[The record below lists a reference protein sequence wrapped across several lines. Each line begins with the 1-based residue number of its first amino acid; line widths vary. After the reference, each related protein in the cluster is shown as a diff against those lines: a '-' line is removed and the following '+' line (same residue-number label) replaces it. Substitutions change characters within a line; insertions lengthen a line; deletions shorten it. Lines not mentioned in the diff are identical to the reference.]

1 MLNFDSKSA
10 IINLRRSNEFLGDI
24 RMQYAQEIWA
34 KTLEIMERELG
45 LSKTTINTWFD
56 DTKAL
61 SFSDNCLTLL
71 IEIPLKRTTVEQQ
84 YTERIKEA
92 LKLLFSSDIDLV
104 ITAQANTSIQQE
116 ISQFSEELSFERF
129 IVGKSNDLA
138 YAAAKAVAQAP
149 GASYNPL
156 FIYGGSGLGKTHL
169 LNAIAITVKKNNPN
183 AKINYVKGD
192 DFTSEFIESIQA
204 RKGDEFREKYRQA
217 DLLLIDDIQFIAG
230 KAQTQEEF
238 FHTFNALY
246 ESKKQ
251 IVLTSDRLPKEMVN
265 LEERLRTRFEWGLMA
280 DIQPPNYETRMAIIS
295 LKCKRLGL
303 DLSEAQREI
312 IANNVTS
319 NVRQIEGTIKKI
331 HAYSNLLGNDISQDI
346 VERAI
351 KDMFH
356 EHPGLNPTPEI
367 IVREV
372 AKYFQVDEPTIVG
385 KNKSKEVALPRQIS
399 MYLIREL
406 IQSSFPEIGRYFNR
420 DHSTVMHSV
429 NKIEDEIRSNEELR
443 NEIKDIRKNILE
455 M

>member
-1 MLNFDSKSA
+1 
-10 IINLRRSNEFLGDI
+10 
-24 RMQYAQEIWA
+24 MQYAQEIWA

-56 DTKAL
+56 DTRAL

-71 IEIPLKRTTVEQQ
+71 IELELKRTTVERQ

-92 LKLLFSSDIDLV
+92 LKLLFSSDISLV
-104 ITAQANTSIQQE
+104 ITNRETTIPHPVASP
-116 ISQFSEELSFERF
+116 FSEDFSFDRF
-129 IVGKSNDLA
+129 VVGNSNVFA
-138 YAAAKAVAQAP
+138 HAAAKAVAQAP
-149 GASYNPL
+149 ASSYNPL
-156 FIYGGSGLGKTHL
+156 LIYGGSGLGKTHL
-169 LNAIAITVKKNNPN
+169 LNAIALTIKKDNPN

-192 DFTSEFIESIQA
+192 DFTSELIESIQSG
-204 RKGDEFREKYRQA
+204 KGDEFRDKYRKS
-217 DLLLIDDIQFIAG
+217 DLLLVDDIQFIAG
-230 KAQTQEEF
+230 KERTQEEF

-246 ESKKQ
+246 EAKKQ

-280 DIQPPNYETRMAIIS
+280 DIQPPDYETRMAIIN

-303 DLSEAQREI
+303 DLTQTQRDT

-331 HAYSNLLGNDISQDI
+331 HAYSNLLGNEITQDI

-351 KDMFH
+351 KDMFQ

-367 IVREV
+367 IIKEV
-372 AKYFQVDEPTIVG
+372 SKYFQVDENALIG
-385 KNKSKEVALPRQIS
+385 KNKSKETVLPRQIS

-406 IQSSFPEIGRYFNR
+406 IQLSYPDIGKYFNR
-420 DHSTVMHSV
+420 DHSTVIHAV
-429 NKIEDEIRSNEELR
+429 NKIEETIRTDSEFK
-443 NEIKDIRKNILE
+443 NEIKDIRNNILE
-455 M
+455 T

>member
-1 MLNFDSKSA
+1 
-10 IINLRRSNEFLGDI
+10 
-24 RMQYAQEIWA
+24 MQYAQEIWA

-56 DTKAL
+56 DTRAL

-71 IEIPLKRTTVEQQ
+71 IELELKRTTVERQ

-92 LKLLFSSDIDLV
+92 LKLLFSSDISLV
-104 ITAQANTSIQQE
+104 ITDRATTIPQPVASP
-116 ISQFSEELSFERF
+116 FSEDFSFDRF
-129 IVGKSNDLA
+129 VVGNSNVFA
-138 YAAAKAVAQAP
+138 HAAAKAVAQAP
-149 GASYNPL
+149 ASSYNPL
-156 FIYGGSGLGKTHL
+156 LIYGGSGLGKTHL
-169 LNAIAITVKKNNPN
+169 LNAIALTIKKDNPN

-192 DFTSEFIESIQA
+192 DFTSELIESIQSG
-204 RKGDEFREKYRQA
+204 KGDEFRDKYRKS
-217 DLLLIDDIQFIAG
+217 DLLLVDDIQFIAG
-230 KAQTQEEF
+230 KERTQEEF

-246 ESKKQ
+246 EAKKQ

-280 DIQPPNYETRMAIIS
+280 DIQPPDYETRMAIIN

-303 DLSEAQREI
+303 DLTQTQRDT

-331 HAYSNLLGNDISQDI
+331 HAYSNLLGNEITQDI

-351 KDMFH
+351 KDMFQ

-367 IVREV
+367 IIKEV
-372 AKYFQVDEPTIVG
+372 SKYFQVDENALIG
-385 KNKSKEVALPRQIS
+385 KNKSKETVLPRQIS

-406 IQSSFPEIGRYFNR
+406 IQLSYPDIGKYFNR
-420 DHSTVMHSV
+420 DHSTVIHAV
-429 NKIEDEIRSNEELR
+429 NKIEETIRTDSEFK
-443 NEIKDIRKNILE
+443 NEIKDIRNNILE
-455 M
+455 T

>member
-1 MLNFDSKSA
+1 
-10 IINLRRSNEFLGDI
+10 
-24 RMQYAQEIWA
+24 
-34 KTLEIMERELG
+34 
-45 LSKTTINTWFD
+45 
-56 DTKAL
+56 
-61 SFSDNCLTLL
+61 
-71 IEIPLKRTTVEQQ
+71 
-84 YTERIKEA
+84 
-92 LKLLFSSDIDLV
+92 
-104 ITAQANTSIQQE
+104 
-116 ISQFSEELSFERF
+116 
-129 IVGKSNDLA
+129 
-138 YAAAKAVAQAP
+138 
-149 GASYNPL
+149 
-156 FIYGGSGLGKTHL
+156 
-169 LNAIAITVKKNNPN
+169 
-183 AKINYVKGD
+183 
-192 DFTSEFIESIQA
+192 
-204 RKGDEFREKYRQA
+204 
-217 DLLLIDDIQFIAG
+217 
-230 KAQTQEEF
+230 
-238 FHTFNALY
+238 
-246 ESKKQ
+246 
-251 IVLTSDRLPKEMVN
+251 
-265 LEERLRTRFEWGLMA
+265 MA

-372 AKYFQVDEPTIVG
+372 AKYFQVEEPTIVG

-429 NKIEDEIRSNEELR
+429 NKIEDEIRVNEELR